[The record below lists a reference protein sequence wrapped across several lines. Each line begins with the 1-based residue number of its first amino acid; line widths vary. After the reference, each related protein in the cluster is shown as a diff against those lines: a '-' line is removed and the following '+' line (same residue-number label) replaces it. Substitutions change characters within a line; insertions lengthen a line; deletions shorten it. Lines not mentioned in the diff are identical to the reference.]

1 VTHILRNV
9 GQAYYVFPIGELI
22 RWIHVKNG
30 VELVNPL
37 HEAQEDHEFHDLFLA
52 EVLLQSVHERVVDT
66 LPVVEDVV
74 LGQIQ
79 GDLDAVVQVGVSMV
93 EHLQD
98 HLFRHA
104 VPLRRSRSNR
114 NSVKAAVQIG
124 GLEANKIL
132 QNWIELAVGP
142 EQAVVEH

>member
-1 VTHILRNV
+1 M
-9 GQAYYVFPIGELI
+9 FSIGEQLW
-22 RWIHVKNG
+22 WIHVKNG

-37 HEAQEDHEFHDLFLA
+37 HEAHEDHEFDDLFLA
-52 EVLLQSVHERVVDT
+52 EVFLQAVHERVVYT
-66 LPVVEDVV
+66 PPVVEDVV

-79 GDLDAVVQVGVSMV
+79 GDLGAVVQVGVSMV

-104 VPLRRSRSNR
+104 VLLRRSRSNR
-114 NSVKAAVQIG
+114 NSVLAAVQVG
-124 GLEANKIL
+124 GLEANQIL
-132 QNWIELAVGP
+132 QNGIELAVGP